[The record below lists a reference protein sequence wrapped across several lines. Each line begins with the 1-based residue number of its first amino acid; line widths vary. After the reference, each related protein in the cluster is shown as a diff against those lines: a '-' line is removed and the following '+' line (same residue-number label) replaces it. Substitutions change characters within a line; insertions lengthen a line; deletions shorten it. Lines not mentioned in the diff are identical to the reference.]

1 MTPTNPSSK
10 PAGNKMGI
18 GKVLKNVGKIPKGI
32 KSTRSGRTRAKV
44 TQLEGE
50 LPAVLLRI
58 QIVGC
63 KDLRAADSNGKSDPF
78 VVISFAGKRLQ
89 TPVVNKTLYPEWAP
103 KDATFTFP
111 LYLSTIGSQGSIEL
125 VIWDKDRFSK
135 NDYLGEV
142 SLPIDEWF
150 KWNGGNG
157 AAFEEVQWPF
167 NERVLSTD
175 PKNPATGT
183 MQLKIGFVTP
193 PEVNHPIDFQQAY
206 QQLLSHSIMAGLSLD
221 TAPPTRGI
229 GTLGSG
235 DEAEDFDDDGLS
247 SDDEESDDELGPHSP
262 PRTPAD
268 LPAHA
273 PLNIRKDSVTQPQ
286 AQLSPPQPKPFIPRL
301 FSGVKRPSISR
312 QDSAAS
318 TATTGKSDTNGA
330 AAPKPKP
337 PSLAQPTEKRKTRRY
352 KKRGSKDKDIDY
364 QLDAGAD
371 IQGIVM
377 IEVSGATDLPK
388 LKNVTRTGWDMDPF
402 VVIAFSKKVFRTRVI
417 RHSRTPVWDEKLLF
431 HVRRHE
437 TNFKINFSVL
447 DWDKMSGND
456 HIGDVSLDLPELMKD
471 LPARDPNTG
480 LYPLLAEPTE
490 SELRAF
496 TLDLV
501 PTKEASWEGKHK
513 PTLTIKAKYQPYDAL
528 RQRFWRQY
536 LEQYDADNTGL
547 ISHIELTSMLDSL
560 GSTLSAQ
567 TLDGFFA
574 RFNRNPES
582 EELTFNEAVQ
592 CLEEE
597 LAKPTADRRKV
608 VAEEP
613 STGTATPLALD
624 PSMVSPGIGTL
635 DFVGQDARPPPGR
648 SNSEIEQVPHE
659 SNQNVIDP
667 NNPGQYATI
676 NISSSDEED
685 SGSASSSSGFE
696 RVVNI
701 KTCPLCHRP
710 RLKGKSEADIVTH
723 LAVCASGDWAR
734 VDRIVV
740 GNFVTASQA
749 QRKWYTKM
757 LTKITAGDYQLGA
770 NSANIIVQNRIT
782 GQLEEEKM
790 QGYVRIGIRL
800 LYKVLS
806 QGASSRMEGGRARK
820 LLKSMSIKQGQK
832 YDSPESARE
841 IPAFIEFH
849 NLNVEEIKDPLDSF
863 KSFNEFFYRKL
874 KETARPVDEPGNPS
888 RAVSCADCRMM
899 AFETVSEATRLWIK
913 GREFSVKR
921 LLGETYAHEAPKYD
935 GGALGIFRLAP
946 QDYHRFHSPVD
957 GVVGPMTYIAGEYY
971 TVNPQA
977 IRTQLDVYGDNA
989 RKIVPIDSPVFGRV
1003 MCVCV
1008 GAMMVGS
1015 IVTTVKEGESIA
1027 RGQEFGYFAFGGSTI
1042 VILFEKGK
1050 LKWDD
1055 DLLSNSSSTLETLV
1069 RVGMGVG
1076 IRPA

>member
-1 MTPTNPSSK
+1 MAPTTSSTK
-10 PAGNKMGI
+10 PVGNNKMGI
-18 GKVLKNVGKIPKGI
+18 GKVFKTVGKLPKGI
-32 KSTRSGRTRAKV
+32 KSGKGGRTRAKV

-50 LPAVLLRI
+50 LPAVMLKI

-78 VVISFAGKRLQ
+78 VVISFAGKRVQ
-89 TPVVNKTLYPEWAP
+89 TPVINKTLYPEWAP

-125 VIWDKDRFSK
+125 IIWDKDRFSK

-142 SLPIDEWF
+142 SLPIEDWF

-157 AAFEEVQWPF
+157 VAFDDIQLPF
-167 NERVLSTD
+167 NERILSTD
-175 PKNPATGT
+175 PKNPASGT
-183 MQLKIGFVTP
+183 MQLKLGFVTP

-206 QQLLSHSIMAGLSLD
+206 QQLLNHSIMAGLSLD

-229 GTLGSG
+229 GTIGSG
-235 DEAEDFDDDGLS
+235 DEAGAFDDDGLS
-247 SDDEESDDELGPHSP
+247 SDDEESEDESAPPSP
-262 PRTPAD
+262 ARMPSEIPPTTS
-268 LPAHA
+268 
-273 PLNIRKDSVTQPQ
+273 PLNIRRESTSSQVQTQTQPQ
-286 AQLSPPQPKPFIPRL
+286 PKTRFRILSN
-301 FSGVKRPSISR
+301 VKRPSFSR
-312 QDSAAS
+312 QDSSAS
-318 TATTGKSDTNGA
+318 SATTGKSDSNGTTTPKTRS
-330 AAPKPKP
+330 APA
-337 PSLAQPTEKRKTRRY
+337 AQPSEKKKSRRS
-352 KKRGSKDKDIDY
+352 KKRGKDQDNDY

-371 IQGIVM
+371 VQGIVM
-377 IEVSGATDLPK
+377 IEVSSANDLPK

-402 VVIAFSKKVFRTRVI
+402 VVVSFSKKVFRTRVI

-437 TNFKINFSVL
+437 TNFRIKFAVL

-456 HIGDVSLDLPELMKD
+456 HVGDVSLDLPELMKD
-471 LPARDPNTG
+471 LPDRNPNTG
-480 LYPLLAEPTE
+480 LYPLVTEHAE
-490 SELRAF
+490 SEMKTF

-501 PTKEASWEGKHK
+501 PNKDASWEGKHK

-528 RQRFWRQY
+528 RQRFWHQY
-536 LEQYDADNTGL
+536 LQQYDADNTGL

-560 GSTLSAQ
+560 GSTLSAE
-567 TLDGFFA
+567 TLNGFFS
-574 RFNRNPES
+574 RFGRNPDS
-582 EELTFNEAVQ
+582 EELTFDEAVQ

-608 VAEEP
+608 VLEEHSGP
-613 STGTATPLALD
+613 GTGTATPLA
-624 PSMVSPGIGTL
+624 PSLSITSPGAAL
-635 DFVGQDARPPPGR
+635 DFTGQDAPPRSGR
-648 SNSEIEQVPHE
+648 SQTEIEQGPHE
-659 SNQNVIDP
+659 TNQTVIDP
-667 NNPGQYATI
+667 NNPAQYATI
-676 NISSSDEED
+676 HVSSSDDED
-685 SGSASSSSGFE
+685 TGSSASEFE
-696 RVVNI
+696 RVINI

-710 RLKGKSEADIVTH
+710 RLGGKSEADIVTH
-723 LAVCASGDWAR
+723 LAVCASGDWAS

-800 LYKVLS
+800 LYK
-806 QGASSRMEGGRARK
+806 GATSRMEGGRARK
-820 LLKSMSIKQGQK
+820 LLKSMSVKQGQK

-841 IPAFIEFH
+841 IPTFIEFH
-849 NLNVEEIKDPLDSF
+849 NLNVDEIKDPLDSF

-874 KETARPVDEPGNPS
+874 KETARPVEEPGNPS
-888 RAVSCADCRMM
+888 RIVSCADCRMM

-913 GREFSVKR
+913 GREFSVNR
-921 LLGETYAHEAPKYD
+921 LLGGTYAHEAPKYD

-989 RKIVPIDSPVFGRV
+989 RKIVPIDSPIFGRV

-1015 IVTTVKEGESIA
+1015 IMTTVKEGEQVA

-1042 VILFEKGK
+1042 VMLFEKGK
-1050 LKWDD
+1050 LTWDD
-1055 DLLSNSSSTLETLV
+1055 DILNNSHSTLETLV

-1076 IRPA
+1076 VRST

>member
-1 MTPTNPSSK
+1 MAPTTSSSK
-10 PAGNKMGI
+10 AVANNKMGI
-18 GKVLKNVGKIPKGI
+18 GKVFKSVGKLPKGI
-32 KSTRSGRTRAKV
+32 KSVKGGRTRAKV

-50 LPAVLLRI
+50 LPAVLLKI

-78 VVISFAGKRLQ
+78 VVVSFAGKRLQ
-89 TPVVNKTLYPEWAP
+89 TPVINKTLYPEWAA

-125 VIWDKDRFSK
+125 IIWDKDRFSK

-142 SLPIDEWF
+142 SLPIEDWF
-150 KWNGGNG
+150 KWNGGSG
-157 AAFEEVQWPF
+157 TAFEDVQLPF

-175 PKNPATGT
+175 PKNPASGT
-183 MQLKIGFVTP
+183 MQLKLGFVTP
-193 PEVNHPIDFQQAY
+193 SEVNHPIDFQQAY
-206 QQLLSHSIMAGLSLD
+206 QHLLNQSIMAGLSLD

-229 GTLGSG
+229 GTIGSG
-235 DEAEDFDDDGLS
+235 DEAGAFGDDGLS
-247 SDDEESDDELGPHSP
+247 SDDEESDEESAPPTPTQVPAELPTTS
-262 PRTPAD
+262 
-268 LPAHA
+268 
-273 PLNIRKDSVTQPQ
+273 PLNIQRKDSTSQVQPQPQTQPQ
-286 AQLSPPQPKPFIPRL
+286 AQPKPRFRIL
-301 FSGVKRPSISR
+301 SNVKRPSFSR
-312 QDSAAS
+312 QDSSAS
-318 TATTGKSDTNGA
+318 STTTGKSDNNGA
-330 AAPKPKP
+330 STPKSRSAPATQ
-337 PSLAQPTEKRKTRRY
+337 PSEKKKSRRSRK
-352 KKRGSKDKDIDY
+352 KGSKDKDVDY

-377 IEVSGATDLPK
+377 IEVSSANDLPK

-402 VVIAFSKKVFRTRVI
+402 VVVSFSKKVFRTRVI

-437 TNFKINFSVL
+437 TNFRINFAVL

-456 HIGDVSLDLPELMKD
+456 HVGDVSLDLPDLMKD
-471 LPARDPNTG
+471 LPARNPNTG
-480 LYPLLAEPTE
+480 LYPLVTEHAE
-490 SELRAF
+490 SEMKTF
-496 TLDLV
+496 TLDLSHG
-501 PTKEASWEGKHK
+501 KDASWEGKHK

-528 RQRFWRQY
+528 RQRFWHQY
-536 LEQYDADNTGL
+536 LQQYDADNTGL

-560 GSTLSAQ
+560 GSTLSAE
-567 TLDGFFA
+567 TLDAFFA
-574 RFNRNPES
+574 RFGRNPDS
-582 EELTFNEAVQ
+582 EELTFDEAVQ

-597 LAKPTADRRKV
+597 LTRPTGDRRRV
-608 VAEEP
+608 VVEHSVP
-613 STGTATPLALD
+613 GTGTATPLAPDLAII
-624 PSMVSPGIGTL
+624 SPGGGL
-635 DFVGQDARPPPGR
+635 DFTGRDAPPPPGQ
-648 SNSEIEQVPHE
+648 SQTEIQQVPHE
-659 SNQNVIDP
+659 TNQTVIDP
-667 NNPGQYATI
+667 NNPAQYATI
-676 NISSSDEED
+676 HAGSSDDEE
-685 SGSASSSSGFE
+685 SGSSASEFE
-696 RVVNI
+696 RVINI

-723 LAVCASGDWAR
+723 LAVCASGDWAS

-757 LTKITAGDYQLGA
+757 LTKIAAGDYQLGA

-800 LYKVLS
+800 LYK
-806 QGASSRMEGGRARK
+806 GATSRMEGGRARK

-841 IPAFIEFH
+841 IPIFIEFH
-849 NLNVEEIKDPLDSF
+849 NLNIDEIKDPLDSF

-874 KETARPVDEPGNPS
+874 KEIARPVEEPENPS
-888 RAVSCADCRMM
+888 RLVSCADCRMM

-957 GVVGPMTYIAGEYY
+957 GVVGPMTYVAGEYY

-977 IRTQLDVYGDNA
+977 IRSQLDVYGDNA

-1015 IVTTVKEGESIA
+1015 IVTTVQEGDQIA
-1027 RGQEFGYFAFGGSTI
+1027 RGQEFGFFKFGGSTI
-1042 VILFEKGK
+1042 VMLFEKGK
-1050 LKWDD
+1050 LTWDD
-1055 DLLSNSSSTLETLV
+1055 DLLSNSHSTLETLV

-1076 IRPA
+1076 VRSA

>member
-388 LKNVTRTGWDMDPF
+388 LKNGKSYVFCSIVLGSHVTFSDSYWWDMDPF

-528 RQRFWRQY
+528 RQPYINARLARLHPFR
-536 LEQYDADNTGL
+536 
-547 ISHIELTSMLDSL
+547 
-560 GSTLSAQ
+560 Q

-685 SGSASSSSGFE
+685 SGSASSRWRLGSGGPH
-696 RVVNI
+696 RRGQ
-701 KTCPLCHRP
+701 LCDCEP
-710 RLKGKSEADIVTH
+710 G
-723 LAVCASGDWAR
+723 
-734 VDRIVV
+734 
-740 GNFVTASQA
+740 

>member
-1 MTPTNPSSK
+1 MAPTTSSTK
-10 PAGNKMGI
+10 PAGNNKMGI
-18 GKVLKNVGKIPKGI
+18 GRVFKTVGKIPKGI
-32 KSTRSGRTRAKV
+32 KNGKGGRARAKV

-50 LPAVLLRI
+50 LPAVLVRI

-78 VVISFAGKRLQ
+78 VVVSFAGKRMQ
-89 TPVVNKTLYPEWAP
+89 TPVISKTLYPEWAP

-142 SLPIDEWF
+142 SLPIEDWF

-157 AAFEEVQWPF
+157 VAFEDVQLPF

-175 PKNPATGT
+175 PKNPASGT

-206 QQLLSHSIMAGLSLD
+206 QQLLNHSIMAGLSLD

-235 DEAEDFDDDGLS
+235 DEAGAFDDDGLS
-247 SDDEESDDELGPHSP
+247 SDDEESEDESAPSSP
-262 PRTPAD
+262 LHTPSE
-268 LPAHA
+268 LPPTT
-273 PLNIRKDSVTQPQ
+273 PLNIPRKGSTAQTQPEPQ
-286 AQLSPPQPKPFIPRL
+286 VQPQPKPFIPRL
-301 FSGVKRPSISR
+301 LSNVKRPSFSR
-312 QDSAAS
+312 QDSSAS
-318 TATTGKSDTNGA
+318 STSVKTDNIIATPKSKP
-330 AAPKPKP
+330 APVTL
-337 PSLAQPTEKRKTRRY
+337 PSEKKKRRRRSR
-352 KKRGSKDKDIDY
+352 KRGSKDQEGDY

-377 IEVSGATDLPK
+377 LEVTSANDLPK

-402 VVIAFSKKVFRTRVI
+402 VVISFSKKVFRTRVI
-417 RHSRTPVWDEKLLF
+417 RHSRTPLWDEKLLF

-456 HIGDVSLDLPELMKD
+456 HVGDVSLDLPELMKD
-471 LPARDPNTG
+471 LPARNPNTG
-480 LYPLLAEPTE
+480 LYPLQAEPTE
-490 SELRAF
+490 AEMKTF
-496 TLDLV
+496 TLDLA
-501 PTKEASWEGKHK
+501 PNKDASWEGKHK

-536 LEQYDADNTGL
+536 LQQYDADNTGL

-560 GSTLSAQ
+560 GSTLSAE
-567 TLDGFFA
+567 TLNSFFS
-574 RFNRNPES
+574 RFGKNPDS
-582 EELTFNEAVQ
+582 EELT
-592 CLEEE
+592 
-597 LAKPTADRRKV
+597 RKV
-608 VAEEP
+608 VVELH
-613 STGTATPLALD
+613 SGIGTGTATPVAPDPAITSPGLALD
-624 PSMVSPGIGTL
+624 FT
-635 DFVGQDARPPPGR
+635 GQDAPPRHGR
-648 SNSEIEQVPHE
+648 SQSEIKQTPHE
-659 SNQNVIDP
+659 TNQAVIDP
-667 NNPGQYATI
+667 NNPAQFA
-676 NISSSDEED
+676 NISGGSSDEED
-685 SGSASSSSGFE
+685 AGSGSDFE
-696 RVVNI
+696 RVINI

-710 RLKGKSEADIVTH
+710 RLKGKTEGDIVTH
-723 LAVCASGDWAR
+723 LAVCASGDWAS

-757 LTKITAGDYQLGA
+757 LTKITSGDYQLGA

-800 LYKVLS
+800 LYK
-806 QGASSRMEGGRARK
+806 GASSRMEGGRARK
-820 LLKSMSIKQGQK
+820 LLKSMSVKQGQK

-849 NLNVEEIKDPLDSF
+849 NLDVDEIKDPLDSF
-863 KSFNEFFYRKL
+863 TNTIIASKL
-874 KETARPVDEPGNPS
+874 KETARPVEEPGNPS
-888 RAVSCADCRMM
+888 RIVSCADCRMM
-899 AFETVSEATRLWIK
+899 AFETVNEATRLWIK

-946 QDYHRFHSPVD
+946 QDYHRFHSPID
-957 GVVGPMTYIAGEYY
+957 GVVGPMHYIPGEYY

-989 RKIVPIDSPVFGRV
+989 RKIVPIDSPIFGRV

-1015 IVTTVKEGESIA
+1015 IVTTVKEGDSIA

-1042 VILFEKGK
+1042 VILFERGK
-1050 LKWDD
+1050 LTWDD
-1055 DLLSNSSSTLETLV
+1055 DLLSNSHSTLETLV

-1076 IRPA
+1076 KRST

>member
-1 MTPTNPSSK
+1 
-10 PAGNKMGI
+10 MGI
-18 GKVLKNVGKIPKGI
+18 GKVLKNVGKMPKGI
-32 KSTRSGRTRAKV
+32 KAGKGNRTRAKV

-63 KDLRAADSNGKSDPF
+63 KDLRSADSNGKSDPF
-78 VVISFAGKRLQ
+78 VVVSFAGKCMQ
-89 TPVVNKTLYPEWAP
+89 TPVISKTLYPEWAP

-111 LYLSTIGSQGSIEL
+111 LFLSTIGSQGSIEL

-142 SLPIDEWF
+142 SLPIDDWF

-157 AAFEEVQWPF
+157 TGFDDVQLPF
-167 NERVLSTD
+167 NERILSTD
-175 PKNPATGT
+175 PKNPASGT

-235 DEAEDFDDDGLS
+235 DEADAFNDDGLS
-247 SDDEESDDELGPHSP
+247 SDDEESEDESVPSSP
-262 PRTPAD
+262 AQTPAQ
-268 LPAHA
+268 LPTTT
-273 PLNIRKDSVTQPQ
+273 PLNIARKDSTAQAQPQ
-286 AQLSPPQPKPFIPRL
+286 AQVQPQPKTFFPRIL
-301 FSGVKRPSISR
+301 SGVKRPSFSR
-312 QDSAAS
+312 QDSSAS
-318 TATTGKSDTNGA
+318 TTTTGKSDSNGA
-330 AAPKPKP
+330 TVPKSKAVSVPE
-337 PSLAQPTEKRKTRRY
+337 LTEKKKYRKSG
-352 KKRGSKDKDIDY
+352 KGGSKSQDNDY

-377 IEVSGATDLPK
+377 IEVASADDLPK

-437 TNFKINFSVL
+437 TNFKIKFSVL

-456 HIGDVSLDLPELMKD
+456 HIGDVSLDLPEIMKD

-480 LYPLLAEPTE
+480 LYPLSEPTE
-490 SELRAF
+490 SELKTY
-496 TLDLV
+496 TLDLI

-528 RQRFWRQY
+528 RQRFWHQY
-536 LEQYDADNTGL
+536 LQQYDADSTGL

-567 TLDGFFA
+567 TLDGFFS
-574 RFNRNPES
+574 RFGRNPDS
-582 EELTFNEAVQ
+582 EELTFDEAVQ

-608 VAEEP
+608 TIEEH
-613 STGTATPLALD
+613 SGTATPAAPD
-624 PSMVSPGIGTL
+624 VSFTSAGLGGPL
-635 DFVGQDARPPPGR
+635 DFTGQDARPPPGQ
-648 SNSEIEQVPHE
+648 SQSAIEQTPHE
-659 SNQNVIDP
+659 SNQNVVDP
-667 NNPGQYATI
+667 NNPAQYATI
-676 NISSSDEED
+676 NSNSSDDED
-685 SGSASSSSGFE
+685 SSGSASDFE
-696 RVVNI
+696 RVINI

-800 LYKVLS
+800 LYK
-806 QGASSRMEGGRARK
+806 GASSRMEGGRARK

-849 NLNVEEIKDPLDSF
+849 NLDVEEIKDPLDSF

-874 KETARPVDEPGNPS
+874 KETARPVEEPGNPS
-888 RAVSCADCRMM
+888 RLVSCADCRMM
-899 AFETVSEATRLWIK
+899 AFETVSDATRLWIK

-957 GVVGPMTYIAGEYY
+957 GVVGPMKYIPGEYY

-1015 IVTTVKEGESIA
+1015 IVTTVKEGEQIA

-1050 LKWDD
+1050 LTWDD
-1055 DLLSNSSSTLETLV
+1055 DLLSNSNSTLETLV

-1076 IRPA
+1076 VRSA

>member
-1 MTPTNPSSK
+1 MAPTNPSTK
-10 PAGNKMGI
+10 PTGNKMGI

-32 KSTRSGRTRAKV
+32 TSSRSGRTRSKV

-78 VVISFAGKRLQ
+78 VVVSFAGKRMQ
-89 TPVVNKTLYPEWAP
+89 TPVIPKTLYPEWAP
-103 KDATFTFP
+103 KDAIFTFP
-111 LYLSTIGSQGSIEL
+111 LYFSTIGSQGSIEL
-125 VIWDKDRFSK
+125 IIWDKDRFSK

-142 SLPIDEWF
+142 SLPIDDWF
-150 KWNGGNG
+150 KWNGANG
-157 AAFEEVQWPF
+157 AAFDEAQLPF
-167 NERVLSTD
+167 NERILSTD
-175 PKNPATGT
+175 PKNPASGT
-183 MQLKIGFVTP
+183 MQIKIGFVTP
-193 PEVNHPIDFQQAY
+193 PEVNHPIDFQQVY
-206 QQLLSHSIMAGLSLD
+206 QQLLNHSIMAGLSLD

-247 SDDEESDDELGPHSP
+247 SDDEESDDELGPPSP
-262 PRTPAD
+262 PRTPSD

-273 PLNIRKDSVTQPQ
+273 PLNVRKDSITQPQ
-286 AQLSPPQPKPFIPRL
+286 AQIQPPQPKPLLPRI
-301 FSGVKRPSISR
+301 FSGVKRPSMSR

-318 TATTGKSDTNGA
+318 TATNGKPDSNA
-330 AAPKPKP
+330 ASTTKAKVP
-337 PSLAQPTEKRKTRRY
+337 PAALPVEKKKTRRSR
-352 KKRGSKDKDIDY
+352 KRGSKDKAVDY

-377 IEVSGATDLPK
+377 IEVSSATDLPK

-437 TNFKINFSVL
+437 TNFKISFSVL

-480 LYPLLAEPTE
+480 LYPLLAEPTQP
-490 SELRAF
+490 ELKTF

-560 GSTLSAQ
+560 GSTLSAE
-567 TLDGFFA
+567 TLDGFFS

-582 EELTFNEAVQ
+582 EELTFDEAVQ

-597 LAKPTADRRKV
+597 LAKPTTDRRKV
-608 VAEEP
+608 VAEGP
-613 STGTATPLALD
+613 GTGTATPSAPD
-624 PSMVSPGIGTL
+624 ASMLSPGLGTL
-635 DFVGQDARPPPGR
+635 DFIGQDARPPPGR
-648 SNSEIEQVPHE
+648 SQSKVEQVPHE

-667 NNPGQYATI
+667 NNPTQFANI
-676 NISSSDEED
+676 NVSSDEED
-685 SGSASSSSGFE
+685 SGSASSSNGFE

-757 LTKITAGDYQLGA
+757 LTKITSGDYQLGA

-800 LYKVLS
+800 LYK
-806 QGASSRMEGGRARK
+806 GASSRMEGGRARK

-841 IPAFIEFH
+841 IQAFIEFH
-849 NLNVEEIKDPLDSF
+849 NLNLEEIKDPLDSF

-874 KETARPVDEPGNPS
+874 KETARPVDKPEDPS
-888 RAVSCADCRMM
+888 RMVSCADCRMM

-913 GREFSVKR
+913 GREFSVNR

-1003 MCVCV
+1003 MCVCI

-1015 IVTTVKEGESIA
+1015 IVTTVKEGEPIA

-1042 VILFEKGK
+1042 VLLFEKGK
-1050 LKWDD
+1050 LRWDD
-1055 DLLSNSSSTLETLV
+1055 DILNNSSSSLETLV

-1076 IRPA
+1076 VRST

>member
-1 MTPTNPSSK
+1 MAPTTSPK
-10 PAGNKMGI
+10 PVGNNNKMGI
-18 GKVLKNVGKIPKGI
+18 GKVLKTVVPKGI
-32 KSTRSGRTRAKV
+32 KSSKAGRTRAKV
-44 TQLEGE
+44 IEGE

-78 VVISFAGKRLQ
+78 VVVSFAGKRVQ
-89 TPVVNKTLYPEWAP
+89 TPVINKTLYPEWAP

-142 SLPIDEWF
+142 SLPIDDWF
-150 KWNGGNG
+150 KWNERNG
-157 AAFEEVQWPF
+157 AAFDGVQLPF
-167 NERVLSTD
+167 NERILSTD
-175 PKNPATGT
+175 PKNPASGT

-193 PEVNHPIDFQQAY
+193 PEVHHPIDFQQAY
-206 QQLLSHSIMAGLSLD
+206 QQLLSRSIMAGLSLD

-235 DEAEDFDDDGLS
+235 DEAGAFNDDGLS
-247 SDDEESDDELGPHSP
+247 SDDEESDDESAPSSP
-262 PRTPAD
+262 SQ
-268 LPAHA
+268 LPAELPPPA
-273 PLNIRKDSVTQPQ
+273 PLNIARKDSTAQAQPQ
-286 AQLSPPQPKPFIPRL
+286 PPAQTQPKPLVTRL
-301 FSGVKRPSISR
+301 LSSVKRPSFSR
-312 QDSAAS
+312 QDSSAS
-318 TATTGKSDTNGA
+318 TTTTSKSDNNGPPTPKPR
-330 AAPKPKP
+330 AAPE
-337 PSLAQPTEKRKTRRY
+337 AQPSEKKKSRKS
-352 KKRGSKDKDIDY
+352 KKRGSKDQGNDY
-364 QLDAGAD
+364 ELDGGAD
-371 IQGIVM
+371 VQGIVM
-377 IEVSGATDLPK
+377 LEVSSANDLPK

-402 VVIAFSKKVFRTRVI
+402 VVIAFSKRVFRTRVI
-417 RHSRTPVWDEKLLF
+417 RHSRTPVWEEKLLF

-437 TNFKINFSVL
+437 TNFKIKFSVL

-456 HIGDVSLDLPELMKD
+456 HIGDVSLDLPELMKN
-471 LPARDPNTG
+471 LPARNPNTG
-480 LYPLLAEPTE
+480 LYPSLAESTE
-490 SELRAF
+490 AELKTF
-496 TLDLV
+496 TLDLA

-528 RQRFWRQY
+528 RQRFWHQY
-536 LEQYDADNTGL
+536 LQQYDADNTGL

-567 TLDGFFA
+567 TLDSFFA
-574 RFNRNPES
+574 RFNRNPDQ
-582 EELTFNEAVQ
+582 EELT
-592 CLEEE
+592 
-597 LAKPTADRRKV
+597 
-608 VAEEP
+608 
-613 STGTATPLALD
+613 
-624 PSMVSPGIGTL
+624 PGS
-635 DFVGQDARPPPGR
+635 DF
-648 SNSEIEQVPHE
+648 EH
-659 SNQNVIDP
+659 
-667 NNPGQYATI
+667 
-676 NISSSDEED
+676 
-685 SGSASSSSGFE
+685 
-696 RVVNI
+696 VVNI
-701 KTCPLCHRP
+701 KTCPLCHRS
-710 RLKGKSEADIVTH
+710 LLGDKSETDIVTH

-800 LYKVLS
+800 LYK
-806 QGASSRMEGGRARK
+806 GASSRMEGGRARK
-820 LLKSMSIKQGQK
+820 LLKSMSVKQGQK

-841 IPAFIEFH
+841 ISAFIEFH
-849 NLNVEEIKDPLDSF
+849 NLDVEEIKDPLDSF

-874 KETARPVDEPGNPS
+874 KETARPVEEPGNPS
-888 RAVSCADCRMM
+888 RIVSCADCRMM

-957 GVVGPMTYIAGEYY
+957 GVVGPMRYIPGEYY

-977 IRTQLDVYGDNA
+977 IRSRLDVYGDNA

-1003 MCVCV
+1003 MCICV

-1015 IVTTVKEGESIA
+1015 IVTTVKEGEQVA

-1042 VILFEKGK
+1042 VMLFEKGK
-1050 LKWDD
+1050 LTWDD
-1055 DLLSNSSSTLETLV
+1055 DILSNSNSTLETLV

-1076 IRPA
+1076 VRSA